1 MQRRIVQLGAK
12 KEPRRKVGP
21 IGVAPET
28 GGCNQTFYSK
38 CGKGEG
44 NGAAAKPRRNFLSG
58 LTACAPEQGASEKG
72 EIVLPTREVK
82 DRDDLNYE
90 DASHWNQMSPP
101 IAGATESVYLHDL
114 AADENGETFAA
125 YVNEELGLGLKVEF
139 PKEKLPYFVQW
150 KSLGAGDYAMGLE
163 PSNSHILGRLYHE
176 ANGTLPVL
184 KPFEKET
191 VVLKVTVL
199 DGADEIAE
207 VKREAER
214 LAYRPEK

>member
-72 EIVLPTREVK
+72 EIGARS
-82 DRDDLNYE
+82 RA
-90 DASHWNQMSPP
+90 DA
-101 IAGATESVYLHDL
+101 IEAR
-114 AADENGETFAA
+114 
-125 YVNEELGLGLKVEF
+125 
-139 PKEKLPYFVQW
+139 
-150 KSLGAGDYAMGLE
+150 
-163 PSNSHILGRLYHE
+163 GR
-176 ANGTLPVL
+176 ARR
-184 KPFEKET
+184 
-191 VVLKVTVL
+191 
-199 DGADEIAE
+199 
-207 VKREAER
+207 KREPAF
-214 LAYRPEK
+214 YTPSVM